1 MARQSMGGVGMR
13 GFGKRSDMAEQA
25 TQGRGN
31 VSGDGQAPAPAVP
44 APEARAELSNHE
56 IVRYYFDQA
65 AERVGLRDDLAEVLR
80 SSYREVQVQIPVKL
94 SDGRIHV
101 FAGYRVQHNGARGPY
116 KGGIRFHP
124 EVDLD
129 EVRAL
134 AELMTWKTAIAGIP
148 YGGAKGGVNVN
159 PHDLEREELEAVA
172 RSFMDKIEKVL
183 GPTRDIPAPDVGT
196 NAQTM
201 AWLMDEYGKLHGHT
215 PACVTGKPIAI
226 EGSYGREA
234 VTGRGVVYMY
244 REAAPQLDL
253 TPSET
258 RFVVQGYGNVGSW
271 AARIMQQLGAKLVGA
286 SAASGAIRAENGID
300 AEALAAHV
308 GDGGELVDFE
318 ASGVERVSPVELLET
333 DCEVFIPAALG
344 GMIHKGNADR
354 LRCRMIVEGANSPTT
369 PAANDILD
377 DNGVM
382 VVPDVMANAGG
393 VIVSYFEWVQ
403 NLQHFRW
410 DEREVNDRLG
420 RIIRKSFREVS
431 AKAREDR
438 ASLRVAAFEVGI
450 ERVVDAATTRGYV
463 S

>member
-1 MARQSMGGVGMR
+1 
-13 GFGKRSDMAEQA
+13 
-25 TQGRGN
+25 
-31 VSGDGQAPAPAVP
+31 
-44 APEARAELSNHE
+44 
-56 IVRYYFDQA
+56 
-65 AERVGLRDDLAEVLR
+65 
-80 SSYREVQVQIPVKL
+80 VQVQIPVKL
-94 SDGRIHV
+94 SDGKVHV

-148 YGGAKGGVNVN
+148 YGGAKGGVNVD
-159 PHDLEREELEAVA
+159 PHQLERGEIQAVA
-172 RSFMDKIEKVL
+172 RSFMDKVEKVL

-215 PACVTGKPIAI
+215 PACVTGKPIAL
-226 EGSYGREA
+226 EGSYGRESA
-234 VTGRGVVYMY
+234 TGRGVVYMY

-253 TPSET
+253 VPSET

-286 SAASGAIRAENGID
+286 SAASGAIRSESGID
-300 AEALAAHV
+300 SEELARHV
-308 GDGGELVDFE
+308 REGGDVVEFDGD
-318 ASGVERVSPVELLET
+318 GVERVSPLELLET
-333 DCEVFIPAALG
+333 ECEVFIPAALG

-354 LRCRMIVEGANSPTT
+354 MNCRMIVEGANSPTT
-369 PAANDILD
+369 PAATETLEDRGIT
-377 DNGVM
+377 

-393 VIVSYFEWVQ
+393 VVVSYFEWVQ

-420 RIIRKSFREVS
+420 RIMRKAFREVS
-431 AKAREDR
+431 AKAREDKVSMR
-438 ASLRVAAFEVGI
+438 IAAFALGI
-450 ERVVDAATTRGYV
+450 ERVVEAATTRGYI